1 MKSTLAKISGNL
13 EYPKIFDQRDKYDR
27 WSVSVVLEGD
37 QVKNARNLGLKINQK
52 DDRYDGKA
60 YITLKSNFQPQVFD
74 KNGDEYSGAKYLT
87 TGTEGVVTVTQK
99 PYDNKYGKGVSTFM
113 KDVTLTK
120 VVEWVPP
127 EGDLE
132 ASQESEF

>member
-13 EYPKIFDQRDKYDR
+13 EYAKIFDQTDKYDR

-74 KNGDEYSGAKYLT
+74 KNGDQYSGAKYLT
-87 TGTEGVVTVTQK
+87 TGTEGVVTITQK

>member
-13 EYPKIFDQRDKYDR
+13 EYAKIFDQRDKYDR

-74 KNGDEYSGAKYLT
+74 KNGDQYSGAKYLT
-87 TGTEGVVTVTQK
+87 TGTEGVVTITQK

>member
-1 MKSTLAKISGNL
+1 MKATSAKISGNL
-13 EYPKIFDQRDKYDR
+13 EYAKIFDQKDKYDR

-87 TGTEGVVTVTQK
+87 TGTEGVVTITQK

>member
-13 EYPKIFDQRDKYDR
+13 EYAKIFDQKDKYDR

-127 EGDLE
+127 EEDLE

>member
-13 EYPKIFDQRDKYDR
+13 EYAKIFDQKDKYDR

>member
-13 EYPKIFDQRDKYDR
+13 EYAKIFDQKDKYDR

-87 TGTEGVVTVTQK
+87 TGTEGIVTVTQK

-120 VVEWVPP
+120 VVEWIPP

>member
-13 EYPKIFDQRDKYDR
+13 EYAKIFDQKDKYDR
-27 WSVSVVLEGD
+27 WSVSVVIEGD

>member
-13 EYPKIFDQRDKYDR
+13 EYAKIFDQKDKYDR

-120 VVEWVPP
+120 VVEWIPP

>member
-74 KNGDEYSGAKYLT
+74 KNGDQYSGAKYLT
-87 TGTEGVVTVTQK
+87 TGTEGVVTITQK

-120 VVEWVPP
+120 VVEWIPP

>member
-1 MKSTLAKISGNL
+1 MKPTLAKISGNL
-13 EYPKIFDQRDKYDR
+13 EYAKIFDQKDKYDR

-74 KNGDEYSGAKYLT
+74 KNGNQYSGAKYLT
-87 TGTEGVVTVTQK
+87 TGTEGVVTVTQR

-120 VVEWVPP
+120 VIEWVPP
-127 EGDLE
+127 EEDLE

>member
-1 MKSTLAKISGNL
+1 MKATSAKISGNL
-13 EYPKIFDQRDKYDR
+13 EYAKIFDQKDKYDR

-127 EGDLE
+127 EEDLE

>member
-13 EYPKIFDQRDKYDR
+13 EYAKIFDQKDKYDR

-87 TGTEGVVTVTQK
+87 TGTEGVVTITQK

>member
-13 EYPKIFDQRDKYDR
+13 EYAKIFDQKDKYDR

-87 TGTEGVVTVTQK
+87 TGTEGVVTVTQR

-127 EGDLE
+127 EEDLE

>member
-13 EYPKIFDQRDKYDR
+13 EYAKIFDQTDKYDR

-87 TGTEGVVTVTQK
+87 TGTEGVVTITQK